1 MSTLY
6 PTELGPLDPGARWT
20 VTETKHE
27 DCERCLDLA
36 AKVGALF
43 NEPANAEHW
52 SNGAAEADFSQEDR
66 RMPVHHYALVQ
77 RERAQPWTPPTWA
90 TTPITEGTTP

>member
-20 VTETKHE
+20 VEETKHE
-27 DCERCLDLA
+27 NCEKCLALA
-36 AKVGALF
+36 TTAGELF

-52 SNGAAEADFSQEDR
+52 SNGAAEADFSETD
-66 RMPVHHYALVQ
+66 PHLSVYHYALVR
-77 RERAQPWTPPTWA
+77 RERAQPWTRPTWA